1 MNKNS
6 KIYIAGHRGLVGS
19 AIKRELEKN
28 GYTNIIGRTSAELD
42 LRNQQAVE
50 RFFAEEK
57 PEYIFLAAAKVGGII
72 ANSTYPA
79 QFLYEN
85 LMIETNI
92 IHNAYLCNAKKL
104 LFLASS
110 CIFPRECKQPM
121 KEEYL
126 LTGKLEPTNEAY
138 AIAKIA
144 GIKLCEAYNTQY
156 QTDFIS
162 AMPCNIYGINDNFH
176 PTNSHFVPALIR
188 RFAEAKKN
196 NASEVVVWGT
206 GTVRR
211 ELLFADD
218 LARMTISLM
227 ESYEGNE
234 FVNVGTGT
242 DYTVREVAETI
253 KKVVGYS
260 GSITFDT
267 TKPDGMPQKVMDITK
282 INDLGINAQT
292 SLEDGLRVVY
302 DWYLENKMQ

>member
-19 AIKRELEKN
+19 AIKRELEKC
-28 GYTNIIGRTSAELD
+28 GYTNIIVRTSSELD
-42 LRNQQAVE
+42 LRNQQVVE
-50 RFFAEEK
+50 EFFAEET

-85 LMIETNI
+85 MMIEANI
-92 IHNAYLCNAKKL
+92 IHNAYLCKAKKL

-110 CIFPRECKQPM
+110 CIYPRECSQPM

-144 GIKLCEAYNTQY
+144 GIKLCESYNTQY
-156 QTDFIS
+156 NTSFIS

-188 RFAEAKKN
+188 RFAEAKKD
-196 NASEVVVWGT
+196 NASEVTVWGT

-218 LARMTISLM
+218 LASMTINLM
-227 ESYEGNE
+227 ENYTDNE

-253 KKVVGYS
+253 KKVVGYE
-260 GSITFDT
+260 GEIVFDT

-282 INDLGINAQT
+282 INDMGIKANT
-292 SLEDGLRVVY
+292 SLEDGLKTVY
-302 DWYLENKMQ
+302 EWYVENKM